1 MSHTAASA
9 VAQPGQGPTM
19 PRAPTRAPK
28 RWNLAARAGR
38 WSSEH
43 RRAAII
49 GWLVFAVAAAVIGFA
64 IGTRSMSTSDYATG
78 ESAVAARILA
88 RDFPQPAAESV
99 LVHSPTATM
108 SDPGFRAV
116 VAAVV
121 DRLAALRDVTGVRSP
136 LASGGRGLT
145 SPDGHSAL
153 VQFQVAG
160 SSDAAADKIVPIRS
174 AVDAL
179 ERAHPGLVIEEF
191 GTASGDRA
199 LNDTIAADLERAGYL
214 SLPVTLAILLLA
226 FGGLVAAGIPVL
238 LALSGV
244 LGTFGL
250 AALVS
255 HVVPEGSPTASVIF
269 MIGMAVGV
277 DYSLFY
283 LRREREE
290 RARGRAPIAAL
301 QAAAAT
307 SGQAVLVS
315 GTTVMI
321 AMAGMLFTGAKVFTS
336 IGVGTMLVVLVAMVG
351 SVTVLPATL
360 ATLGPRVERGRLPF
374 GGHRARTGGEGRVW
388 GKILT
393 PVLARP
399 LASAAAAA
407 LVLVLLALPAFR
419 LHTELLGFTSLP
431 ADTPIVQTYQRVQQ
445 AFPGASLPASVVI
458 KAHDVASPRVRA
470 GIAALERQAAATGQ
484 MTGPFALRTNRA
496 RTVAVVDVPLAGNG
510 HDAASFRA
518 LDTLRHRVVP
528 ATVGRIPGATV
539 AVTGETAGTRDF
551 NDTIRSHVAVVF
563 GFVIALAFLLLL
575 VTFRSIVIPLKAV
588 VLNLLSVGAAYGVLV
603 AVFQDGWGAWLIGAS
618 ATGAITSWLP
628 LFLFVILF
636 GLSMDYHVFILSRV
650 KELVD
655 QGMPTRAAVQH
666 GIRTTAGT
674 VTSAAMVMVAVFAIF
689 ITGHTADLKQM
700 GLGLAVAVLLDATV
714 IRGVLLPATM
724 ELFGE
729 WNWYLPRRLERLLS
743 WRSWRS
749 L

>member
-1 MSHTAASA
+1 MSHAAMRA
-9 VAQPGQGPTM
+9 AGQPARQPTM
-19 PRAPTRAPK
+19 PQAPK

-38 WSSEH
+38 WSSTH
-43 RRAAII
+43 RRAAVI
-49 GWLVFAVAAAVIGFA
+49 GWLVFVVAAAVIGLA
-64 IGTRSMSTSDYATG
+64 VGTRSMSTSDYATG
-78 ESAVAARILA
+78 ESGVAARILA

-108 SDPGFRAV
+108 SDPGFRTA
-116 VAAVV
+116 VAAVA
-121 DRLAALRDVTGVRSP
+121 DRLGALRDVIGVRSP
-136 LASGGRGLT
+136 LGSGGRGLA
-145 SPDGHSAL
+145 SADGHSAL
-153 VQFQVAG
+153 VQFQIAG
-160 SSDAAADKIVPIRS
+160 SSDAAADKIAPVQS

-179 ERAHPGLVIEEF
+179 ERSHPGFVIEEF

-226 FGGLVAAGIPVL
+226 FGAVVAAGIPVL

-290 RARGRAPIAAL
+290 RAAGRPPIAAL
-301 QAAAAT
+301 RVAAAT

-321 AMAGMLFTGAKVFTS
+321 AMAGMLFTGANVFTS
-336 IGVGTMLVVLVAMVG
+336 IGLGTMLVVLVAMVG

-360 ATLGPRVERGRLPF
+360 ATLGERVERGRLPYI
-374 GGHRARTGGEGRVW
+374 GHRGGTSEGRVW

-399 LASAAAAA
+399 LVSAATAA
-407 LVLVLLALPAFR
+407 LLLVVLALPALR
-419 LHTELLGFTSLP
+419 LHTQLLGFTSLP
-431 ADTPIVQTYQRVQQ
+431 ADTPIVQAYQRVQQ

-458 KAHDVASPRVRA
+458 KAENLASPEA
-470 GIAALERQAAATGQ
+470 QAKIAALQDQAAATRQ
-484 MTGPFALRTNRA
+484 MSGPMAVRTNRA
-496 RTVAVVDVPLAGNG
+496 RTVAVIDIPLAGDS
-510 HDAASFRA
+510 HDAASSRA
-518 LDTLRHRVVP
+518 LDTLRQRIIP
-528 ATVGRIPGATV
+528 ATVATIPAATV
-539 AVTGETAGTRDF
+539 AVTGETAGTTDF
-551 NDTIRSHVAVVF
+551 NHTIRSHIAVVF

-588 VLNLLSVGAAYGVLV
+588 VLNLLSVGAAYGILV
-603 AVFQDGWGAWLIGAS
+603 AVFQHGWGASLIGAS
-618 ATGAITSWLP
+618 TTGAITSWLP

-655 QGMPTRAAVQH
+655 HGMSTRAAVQQ

-674 VTSAAMVMVAVFAIF
+674 VTSAALVMVAVFAIF
-689 ITGHTADLKQM
+689 ITGHTPDLKQM

-714 IRGVLLPATM
+714 IRGILLPATM

-729 WNWYLPRRLERLLS
+729 WNWYLPRRLKRLIGTRPAALIDPS
-743 WRSWRS
+743 
-749 L
+749 